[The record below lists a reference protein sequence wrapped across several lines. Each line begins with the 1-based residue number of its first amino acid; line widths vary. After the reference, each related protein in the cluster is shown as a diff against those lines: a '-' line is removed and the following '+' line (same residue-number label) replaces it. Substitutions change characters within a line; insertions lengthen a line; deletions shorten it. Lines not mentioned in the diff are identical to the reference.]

1 MSFVEHA
8 GGASLDAG
16 HGVRSPIEL
25 IATAATRYVRGK
37 ITADA
42 RRPQL
47 QQWCDGIALVRADR
61 APFAAY
67 WQRRNEWALAGA
79 GPLWVALG
87 DSAAQGLGAAHPQ
100 EGYVGQA
107 HAHLVHR
114 TGQPWRVLNL
124 SCSGAT
130 IPDVLAEQ
138 LPQLAALPAA
148 PALVT
153 CGIGVNDLFRTP
165 LPKVRAQ
172 LRTLIEALPDN
183 AVMLDIPL
191 PRGRWRIGRLAVP
204 LVARANSAIYAGAR
218 ARRIP
223 VASVSNHFTAPWD
236 GKFGP
241 DDFHPNDIGYR
252 DWCRALVQAVP
263 GLSWPTLRPLPVAA
277 GPVVEEPAWWQYESA
292 A

>member
-8 GGASLDAG
+8 AGAGPDAG
-16 HGVRSPIEL
+16 RGVRSPIEL
-25 IATAATRYVRGK
+25 IAAVATRK

-47 QQWCDGIALVRADR
+47 QQWRDGIATVRADR
-61 APFAAY
+61 APFAEY
-67 WQRRNEWALAGA
+67 WQLRNEWALAGT

-130 IPDVLAEQ
+130 IPDVLQEQ
-138 LPQLAALPAA
+138 LPRLATLPRA

-153 CGIGVNDLFRTP
+153 CGVGVNDLFRTP

-172 LRTLIEALPDN
+172 LRTLIEALPGN

-204 LVARANSAIYAGAR
+204 VVARANSAIYAAAR
-218 ARRIP
+218 TRRLP
-223 VASVSNHFTAPWD
+223 VAHVSRHFTAPWS

-241 DDFHPNDIGYR
+241 DDFHPNDVGYR
-252 DWCRALVQAVP
+252 DWCRALVQAVS
-263 GLSWPTLRPLPVAA
+263 GLLWPALRPSTVDAELALA
-277 GPVVEEPAWWQYESA
+277 EPARPRYQSA

>member
-1 MSFVEHA
+1 MSFVEQSGAA
-8 GGASLDAG
+8 GPDAG
-16 HGVRSPIEL
+16 RGIRSPIEL
-25 IATAATRYVRGK
+25 IAAAATRYARGK
-37 ITADA
+37 TTADA
-42 RRPQL
+42 RHPQL
-47 QQWCDGIALVRADR
+47 QQWCDGMATVRADR
-61 APFAAY
+61 APFAEY
-67 WQRRNEWALAGA
+67 WRRRNEWALAGN

-107 HAHLVHR
+107 HAHLAHR

-130 IPDVLAEQ
+130 IQDVLDEQ
-138 LPQLAALPAA
+138 LPRLASLAQA

-172 LRTLIEALPDN
+172 LRTLIEALPGN

-204 LVARANSAIYAGAR
+204 LVARANSAIHAAAR
-218 ARRIP
+218 ARRLP
-223 VASVSNHFTAPWD
+223 VAYVSSHFTAPWG

-241 DDFHPNDIGYR
+241 DDFHPNDVGYR
-252 DWCRALVQAVP
+252 DWCQALVQAVP
-263 GLSWPTLRPLPVAA
+263 GMSWPALRPATVDAELVLA
-277 GPVVEEPAWWQYESA
+277 EPAWLRYESA